1 MRPDRP
7 AWRTRLLPLFAG
19 LVALNLLV
27 LLAWTLPRG
36 YRLRN
41 ATARA
46 DAARVEA
53 AAQRRVVQGLRD
65 RDAAV
70 RANGE
75 DLARFYERL
84 AGPARTEL
92 LPTLQEVERMARLPG
107 LHPGGRAFAHEAIA
121 GTDVER
127 VSVTLPLEGSYPQLV
142 GFLREVERSPRFLTV
157 DRVAMRRGGEGTE
170 LQVVLSM
177 YVRGGRAEG
186 ERRGDGAR

>member
-7 AWRTRLLPLFAG
+7 AWQTRLLPLFLG
-19 LVALNLLV
+19 LLALNLLV
-27 LLAWTLPRG
+27 LVGWTVPRG

-46 DAARVEA
+46 DVARVEVA
-53 AAQRRVVQGLRD
+53 RQRQLVLGLRD
-65 RDAAV
+65 RTEAA

-84 AGPARTEL
+84 VGPERTEL

-107 LHPGGRAFAHEAIA
+107 LRPGGRAFAQEVVA
-121 GTDVER
+121 GTRVER
-127 VSVTLPLEGSYPQLV
+127 VSVTLPLAGSYPQLV

-157 DRVAMRRGGEGTE
+157 DRVAMHSEESGAQ

-177 YVRGGRAEG
+177 YVRAGAAEG
-186 ERRGDGAR
+186 ERRGGGGR